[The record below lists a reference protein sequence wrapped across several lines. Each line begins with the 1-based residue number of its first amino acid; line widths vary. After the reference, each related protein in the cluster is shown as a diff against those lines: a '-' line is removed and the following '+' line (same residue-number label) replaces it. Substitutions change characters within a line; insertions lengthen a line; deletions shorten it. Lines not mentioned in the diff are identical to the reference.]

1 MQCSRWGFTARMEG
15 GIISLRVILRDLFQ
29 PKQFSRCWWVSGEP
43 KQAAESP
50 HTDLTVRGVTRC
62 CGKPSSAFPVPCK
75 CLSLPGNAH
84 REALRAGPPGQA
96 FPEGAEI
103 QGLPGR
109 LLALH
114 ASSVVAWPAHS
125 TALLPTSQPHG
136 GLSPA
141 PSVRPGCRSILLL
154 GWESLPSAQGLERPR
169 ALPFARNTPTARLFT
184 PREVHL
190 TWGTGTGMEP
200 SCPRGEGFP
209 RSVPLSSLS
218 VCPAF
223 QTAAFVFSSS
233 ATQTRAPCPFHSD
246 FGDFQSFLLF
256 SVS

>member
-1 MQCSRWGFTARMEG
+1 MEG

-29 PKQFSRCWWVSGEP
+29 PKQLSRCWWVSGEP

-50 HTDLTVRGVTRC
+50 HTDLTVRGVTRH

-141 PSVRPGCRSILLL
+141 PAGRAADPFCCWAGRACPQHKAWKDPG
-154 GWESLPSAQGLERPR
+154 
-169 ALPFARNTPTARLFT
+169 
-184 PREVHL
+184 
-190 TWGTGTGMEP
+190 
-200 SCPRGEGFP
+200 
-209 RSVPLSSLS
+209 
-218 VCPAF
+218 
-223 QTAAFVFSSS
+223 
-233 ATQTRAPCPFHSD
+233 PCPSHGITHSKAVHPPGSPSHLGHWHRD
-246 FGDFQSFLLF
+246 GAFLPPRRGVSTFCASQLALRLPRLPNSRLCVLQLCNSDTCTMPFSQRFWGF
-256 SVS
+256 SVLLAVLCELRLKTFRLRIRG

>member
-1 MQCSRWGFTARMEG
+1 MEG

-50 HTDLTVRGVTRC
+50 HMDLTVRGVTRC

-75 CLSLPGNAH
+75 CLSPPGNAH

-141 PSVRPGCRSILLL
+141 PAGRGADPFCCWAGRACPQHKAWKDPGPCPSHGIHPQQGCSPPGKSISPGALAQ
-154 GWESLPSAQGLERPR
+154 GWSLPAPEERGFHVLCLSA
-169 ALPFARNTPTARLFT
+169 
-184 PREVHL
+184 
-190 TWGTGTGMEP
+190 
-200 SCPRGEGFP
+200 
-209 RSVPLSSLS
+209 RSPLS

-223 QTAAFVFSSS
+223 QAAAFVFSSS